1 MEQVYLLNYSVKG
14 VKTLDELISLSF
26 YKKTITSKMDTQDYN
41 VKGIYGMNGSGKSG
55 IVNSVEILRNL
66 LVDAGYLS
74 NPIVQQ
80 NLNSIIN
87 KKTESLF
94 IEVDYVVKLKGGIQY
109 FKYNVTLSK
118 DISREKYI
126 ISQEKLLTK
135 NALSKSNRMS
145 LIFDVVDGQIKHLI
159 DEEEEFSRRFLNKTV
174 PFQVLVNNKE
184 YMMVRCGVY
193 IRNYIE
199 SEIKELKWEQRIH
212 KVDRAFNQQ
221 YKFKLGKFEI
231 ENRICDY
238 GAFIFSCV
246 ALCSYIVYNVQIKNN
261 VVIFLTEF
269 SKWGIVIS
277 FIATIVAYK
286 LCYKGSNYDYLSDTF
301 ESIMDGENL

>member
-109 FKYNVTLSK
+109 FKL
-118 DISREKYI
+118 
-126 ISQEKLLTK
+126 
-135 NALSKSNRMS
+135 
-145 LIFDVVDGQIKHLI
+145 
-159 DEEEEFSRRFLNKTV
+159 
-174 PFQVLVNNKE
+174 
-184 YMMVRCGVY
+184 
-193 IRNYIE
+193 
-199 SEIKELKWEQRIH
+199 
-212 KVDRAFNQQ
+212 
-221 YKFKLGKFEI
+221 
-231 ENRICDY
+231 
-238 GAFIFSCV
+238 
-246 ALCSYIVYNVQIKNN
+246 
-261 VVIFLTEF
+261 
-269 SKWGIVIS
+269 
-277 FIATIVAYK
+277 
-286 LCYKGSNYDYLSDTF
+286 
-301 ESIMDGENL
+301 